1 MGRRVIPG
9 QRQPDGTAGHRTASP
24 GAIWPSFRRY
34 LLPELRVARFEQ
46 FHLRRAELRARYRLL
61 TDKVIAECDG
71 PTDADDLPFRLVES
85 VINRRSD
92 DTGCPPEQ
100 PWIIADGALRTLGFD
115 GDFAVLRKQT
125 AERLGLQPLGVV

>member
-1 MGRRVIPG
+1 M
-9 QRQPDGTAGHRTASP
+9 
-24 GAIWPSFRRY
+24 
-34 LLPELRVARFEQ
+34 ARFEQ